1 MSNLAYKMDQSPESK
16 PQPYVLVVEDDPD
29 LQSILSFHLQ
39 KEGYRVRCLSKAE
52 DLLRLFETNPEQV
65 PHGIVVDI
73 NLAGHL
79 NGYELTQ
86 MLRAQR
92 KTSSIPILMLT
103 AKTEN
108 NDVVRGLNEGA
119 DDYLPK
125 PFDMGVFMARMKAV
139 IRRAERFPYPVS
151 SQKEKIAMCGIELDP
166 TTHQATIENNSVH
179 LTVTEFGLLRSLMT
193 RPNEVWSRDDLLM
206 RVSGPTKMVTG
217 RTIDVHVRS
226 LREKLGDKAKHIMT
240 VRGVG
245 YKFSP

>member
-1 MSNLAYKMDQSPESK
+1 MSNLAYKLDQNPDIK

-39 KEGYRVRCLSKAE
+39 KDGYRVRCLSKAE
-52 DLLRLFETNPEQV
+52 DLLRLFETNPDQV

-92 KTSSIPILMLT
+92 KTAAIPILMLT

-108 NDVVRGLNEGA
+108 NDVIRGLNEGA

-125 PFDMGVFMARMKAV
+125 PFDMNVFLARLKSV
-139 IRRAERFPYPVS
+139 IRRAERFPYPVAA
-151 SQKEKIAMCGIELDP
+151 QREKIALCGIELDP
-166 TTHQATIENNSVH
+166 ITHQATVNDAPVH
-179 LTVTEFGLLRSLMT
+179 LTVTEFGLLRSLMS

-206 RVSGPTKMVTG
+206 RVAGPTKMVTG
-217 RTIDVHVRS
+217 RTIDVHVRA

>member
-1 MSNLAYKMDQSPESK
+1 MSNLAYKLDQNPDVK

-39 KEGYRVRCLSKAE
+39 KDGYRVRCLSKAE
-52 DLLRLFETNPEQV
+52 DLLRLFETNPDQV

-92 KTSSIPILMLT
+92 KTAAIPILMLT

-108 NDVVRGLNEGA
+108 SDVVRGLNEGA

-125 PFDMGVFMARMKAV
+125 PFDMNVFLARLKSV

-151 SQKEKIAMCGIELDP
+151 AQREKIALCEIELDP
-166 TTHQATIENNSVH
+166 ITHQATVKDAPVH
-179 LTVTEFGLLRSLMT
+179 LTVTEFGLLRSLMS

-206 RVSGPTKMVTG
+206 RVAGPTKMVTG
-217 RTIDVHVRS
+217 RTIDVHVRA

>member
-1 MSNLAYKMDQSPESK
+1 MSNLAYKLDPNPEAK
-16 PQPYVLVVEDDPD
+16 LQPYVVVVEDDPD

-39 KEGYRVRCLSKAE
+39 KDGYRVRCVSKAE
-52 DLLRLFETNPEQV
+52 DLLRLFETNPDQV

-92 KTSSIPILMLT
+92 KTASIPLLMLT

-108 NDVVRGLNEGA
+108 SDVVRGLNEGA

-125 PFDMGVFMARMKAV
+125 PFDMTVFLARMKAV
-139 IRRAERFPYPVS
+139 IRRAERFPYPVAA
-151 SQKEKIAMCGIELDP
+151 QKEKVSLCGIELDP
-166 TTHQATIENNSVH
+166 VTHQAKVEENTIH
-179 LTVTEFGLLRSLMT
+179 LTVTEFGLLKSLMS
-193 RPNEVWSRDDLLM
+193 RPNEVWSRDELLM
-206 RVSGPTKMVTG
+206 RVAGPTKMVTG
-217 RTIDVHVRS
+217 RTIDVHVRA